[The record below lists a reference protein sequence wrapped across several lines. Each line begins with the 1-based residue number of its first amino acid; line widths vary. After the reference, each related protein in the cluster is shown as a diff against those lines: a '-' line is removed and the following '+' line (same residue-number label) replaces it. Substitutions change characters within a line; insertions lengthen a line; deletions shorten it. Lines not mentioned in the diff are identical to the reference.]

1 MEPDSAAVVPLVSQQ
16 PDPATLTTMHWG
28 AGVPDG
34 EGVGVG
40 VTEGVA
46 EGVVERDAVVVA
58 VGDAEVDAPTDFE
71 AENGVAVGDRELV
84 EESVEGAL
92 KTTVAIAPLEGTLLS
107 DQK

>member
-1 MEPDSAAVVPLVSQQ
+1 
-16 PDPATLTTMHWG
+16 MHWG

-34 EGVGVG
+34 EGVGVC

-58 VGDAEVDAPTDFE
+58 VGDAEVDAPTDCE
-71 AENGVAVGDRELV
+71 AENGVAVGDPELV